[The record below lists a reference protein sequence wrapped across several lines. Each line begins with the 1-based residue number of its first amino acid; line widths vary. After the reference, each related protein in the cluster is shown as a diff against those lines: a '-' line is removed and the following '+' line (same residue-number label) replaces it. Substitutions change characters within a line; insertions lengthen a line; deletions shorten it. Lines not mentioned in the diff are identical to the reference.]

1 MAATRTVST
10 CIPVKTQ
17 GSHVFRIFG
26 YSQHKGI
33 GVGKFIRSGAFSV
46 GGHDWAIRFYP
57 DGFSQGSSHCISVY
71 LELLSKDAKVHAS
84 CVLSLVDQSTGL
96 ASSLH
101 KTDPR
106 MFNENDR
113 SKFAPQEGSF
123 ISRHVFEASANLRD
137 DHMEIECVVTVMKDA
152 RVSETK
158 PCPRIEV
165 PQPDITAHL
174 GKLLEA
180 KEGADVTFSVRG
192 ETFAARKI
200 VLAMRSP
207 VFKAELYGPMRE
219 TAAELIQIEDMQP
232 HVFRALLHFI
242 YTDSLPD
249 MDGLEGDDH
258 REMIRHLLVAADRY
272 AMDRLKVVC
281 QSILSEKIDVQTVAT
296 TLGLADQHNCHMLKD
311 ACLEF
316 INWSTMDDVAS
327 TQGFRDLKKSCPS
340 VLVDVLLKMRTL
352 NKS

>member
-46 GGHDWAIRFYP
+46 DGHDWAIRFYP

-71 LELLSKDAKVHAS
+71 LELLSKDAK
-84 CVLSLVDQSTGL
+84 STGL

-106 MFNENDR
+106 MFNENDS

-180 KEGADVTFSVRG
+180 KEGADATFSVRG
-192 ETFAARKI
+192 ETFAAHKI

-207 VFKAELYGPMRE
+207 VFRAELYGPMRE

-296 TLGLADQHNCHMLKD
+296 TLALADQHNCHMLKD

-316 INWSTMDDVAS
+316 INSSTMDDVAS
-327 TQGFRDLKKSCPS
+327 TQGFLDLKKTCPS

-352 NKS
+352 SKS